1 MKKKRYLLVLIGPRM
16 EAIAARPKHALGLVG
31 NFYKRGFEPSYYSYD
46 RITKAVHKVG
56 SASEAEHPLMNKSVV
71 PLPRPIDEAPA
82 ATFLPLRGVD
92 GFSVHIIGF
101 PESTTLVSACDI
113 FGQFGTGK
121 EIELQLRIYKVSH
134 FIYTLGLNWLLQRKL
149 LWFGFVKF
157 GDAPAMKKAIEAS
170 PITIGGSETIVE
182 IKRSR
187 SYYEMHKGKFKL
199 KDKLVGVR
207 HVRSTTGN
215 SRGAKIVDC
224 DEADEAEPSGKIH
237 RRSPRSAETNE
248 AWETLKK
255 SSKELRASV
264 KDPLPDAIH
273 NGLRQDKR
281 QEVAE
286 NNSITIHNGYFG
298 SSITCSSPFLTLI
311 LPRSAE
317 TNEAWEAL
325 KKSSKE
331 LRASVKDPLPDAI
344 HNGLRQDKRQDVA
357 ENSNAEP
364 RRQQFLHLSN
374 SRL

>member
-1 MKKKRYLLVLIGPRM
+1 MVILKLQEKTLCLSFFYQMSICLCFISSVLV
-16 EAIAARPKHALGLVG
+16 
-31 NFYKRGFEPSYYSYD
+31 
-46 RITKAVHKVG
+46 AVD
-56 SASEAEHPLMNKSVV
+56 L
-71 PLPRPIDEAPA
+71 
-82 ATFLPLRGVD
+82 
-92 GFSVHIIGF
+92 
-101 PESTTLVSACDI
+101 
-113 FGQFGTGK
+113 
-121 EIELQLRIYKVSH
+121 
-134 FIYTLGLNWLLQRKL
+134 
-149 LWFGFVKF
+149 
-157 GDAPAMKKAIEAS
+157 
-170 PITIGGSETIVE
+170 
-182 IKRSR
+182 
-187 SYYEMHKGKFKL
+187 EMHKGKFKL

>member
-1 MKKKRYLLVLIGPRM
+1 MRRKDKMGAVILESVAAGLKSGEGLFKFRRIEVIKRVALCLLVLLAANGSNGSVVIKPVDEEETLSPRVDR
-16 EAIAARPKHALGLVG
+16 AA
-31 NFYKRGFEPSYYSYD
+31 N
-46 RITKAVHKVG
+46 G
-56 SASEAEHPLMNKSVV
+56 SNCSKVV

-113 FGQFGTGK
+113 FGQF
-121 EIELQLRIYKVSH
+121 
-134 FIYTLGLNWLLQRKL
+134 
-149 LWFGFVKF
+149 
-157 GDAPAMKKAIEAS
+157 
-170 PITIGGSETIVE
+170 
-182 IKRSR
+182 
-187 SYYEMHKGKFKL
+187 EMHKGKFKL

-331 LRASVKDPLPDAI
+331 LRASVRIP
-344 HNGLRQDKRQDVA
+344 
-357 ENSNAEP
+357 
-364 RRQQFLHLSN
+364 FLMQSTTV
-374 SRL
+374 

>member
-1 MKKKRYLLVLIGPRM
+1 
-16 EAIAARPKHALGLVG
+16 
-31 NFYKRGFEPSYYSYD
+31 
-46 RITKAVHKVG
+46 
-56 SASEAEHPLMNKSVV
+56 
-71 PLPRPIDEAPA
+71 
-82 ATFLPLRGVD
+82 
-92 GFSVHIIGF
+92 
-101 PESTTLVSACDI
+101 
-113 FGQFGTGK
+113 
-121 EIELQLRIYKVSH
+121 
-134 FIYTLGLNWLLQRKL
+134 
-149 LWFGFVKF
+149 
-157 GDAPAMKKAIEAS
+157 MKKAIEAS

-344 HNGLRQDKRQDVA
+344 HNGLRQDKRQEVA
-357 ENSNAEP
+357 ENNSITIHNGYFGSSITCSSPFLTLILPRSAETNEAWEALKKSSKELRASVRIP
-364 RRQQFLHLSN
+364 FLMQSTTV
-374 SRL
+374 